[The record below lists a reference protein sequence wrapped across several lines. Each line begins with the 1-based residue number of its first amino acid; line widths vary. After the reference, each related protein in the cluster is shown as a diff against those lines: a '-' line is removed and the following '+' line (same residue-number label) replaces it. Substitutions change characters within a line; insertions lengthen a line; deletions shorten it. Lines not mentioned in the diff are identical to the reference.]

1 MIRKSFYFI
10 FASLF
15 IVSAVIAQDDFGTIF
30 SKHALTR
37 LSVNPAFDI
46 GNKRFSYNINSGGFL
61 FSTADNLFTNSTID
75 ADGNTVIRLEDLS
88 REDSENLTAWDISLA
103 EFNINVGKGI
113 YLSAGWKAELSGY
126 AFVSEDI
133 INLAIDGNAPYL
145 DETLELSP
153 ILHAQGVSRL
163 YLGASK
169 RFGKLSAGLKLS
181 HLSGIASVDPVSN
194 QINLRT
200 DSEFYA
206 LQFDNDYE
214 VNLNGGVSYNGL
226 DSISFDAESQGFGAN
241 PGWGVDLGVSYEL
254 SNQLTLHVAYLGLGS
269 IDWSDSPQNF
279 SSKGVFEYEGVDIN
293 DYLDDDAEIDL
304 TDSLE
309 DILQIVETNNPYST
323 QRPRN
328 LILGADYEIND
339 KWRLGGVIN
348 HKTIGSKSTLGFAVS
363 GSARLAKWIDLGLVY
378 SYREANPANI
388 GLHTTFLLG
397 PVVLSFSSD
406 QLFVTNIQS
415 ATHAG
420 GRIGLG
426 LRL

>member
-1 MIRKSFYFI
+1 M
-10 FASLF
+10 
-15 IVSAVIAQDDFGTIF
+15 
-30 SKHALTR
+30 
-37 LSVNPAFDI
+37 
-46 GNKRFSYNINSGGFL
+46 FL
-61 FSTADNLFTNSTID
+61 QEDNLFTNSTING
-75 ADGNTVIRLEDLS
+75 DGNTVIRLEDLS

-103 EFNINVGKGI
+103 EFNVNVGKGI

-126 AFVSEDI
+126 AFASEDI

-181 HLSGIASVDPVSN
+181 HLSGIASVDPVSS

-200 DSEFYA
+200 DNEFYA
-206 LQFDNDYE
+206 LRFDNDYE
-214 VNLNGGVSYNGL
+214 VNMNGGVTYNGL
-226 DSISFDAESQGFGAN
+226 DSITFDVERQGFGAN
-241 PGWGVDLGVSYEL
+241 PGWGVDLGVSYAL
-254 SNQLTLHVAYLGLGS
+254 NDKVSLHASYLGLGG

-279 SSKGVFEYEGVDIN
+279 SSKGVFEYEGIDIN
-293 DYLDDDAEIDL
+293 NYLDDDAEIDL

-309 DILQIVETNNPYST
+309 DILQIVETNNPYTT

-328 LILGADYEIND
+328 LLVGADYQIND
-339 KWRLGGVIN
+339 KWRIGGLMN
-348 HKTIGSKSTLGFAVS
+348 HKTIGPKSTLGLAVS
-363 GSARLAKWIDLGLVY
+363 GSTRLAKWIDLGLVY
-378 SYREANPANI
+378 SYRESNPVNI

-406 QLFVTNIQS
+406 QIFATNIQS
-415 ATHAG
+415 ATSVG